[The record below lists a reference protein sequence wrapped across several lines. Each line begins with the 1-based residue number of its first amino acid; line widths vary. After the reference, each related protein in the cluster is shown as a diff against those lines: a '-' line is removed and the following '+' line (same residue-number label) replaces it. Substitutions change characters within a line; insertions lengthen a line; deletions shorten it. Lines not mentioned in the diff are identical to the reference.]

1 MRGLS
6 TRALAWIAAAMAVV
20 FLGAVWAAGSGPSAG
35 PPAATGSVR
44 LGPDPG
50 QDVAG
55 YLAGL
60 PATLPA
66 PGVSVPALVQFTR
79 PLTPSDAAAGGSGT
93 TTTTAVFRV
102 PFDRVQTA
110 LWFEPVTGTG
120 DPAAALGVARERA
133 AYAAEADADRAT
145 RDGGG
150 AATPE
155 ARAAL
160 TRRAAVAAAERRA
173 LADPGCACVVALVVT
188 ADRAGLEALAARPG
202 VRGVQAAPAGTSA
215 PELALSPLLPG
226 QTTTASPPPDDGPV
240 P

>member
-6 TRALAWIAAAMAVV
+6 TRALAWIAAVMAVV

-79 PLTPSDAAAGGSGT
+79 PLAPSDAAAAGSGT

-110 LWFEPVTGTG
+110 LRFEP
-120 DPAAALGVARERA
+120 
-133 AYAAEADADRAT
+133 
-145 RDGGG
+145 
-150 AATPE
+150 
-155 ARAAL
+155 
-160 TRRAAVAAAERRA
+160 
-173 LADPGCACVVALVVT
+173 
-188 ADRAGLEALAARPG
+188 
-202 VRGVQAAPAGTSA
+202 
-215 PELALSPLLPG
+215 
-226 QTTTASPPPDDGPV
+226 
-240 P
+240 

>member
-1 MRGLS
+1 MTGLS
-6 TRALAWIAAAMAVV
+6 TRAWAWIAAAMAVV

-35 PPAATGSVR
+35 APAATGSVR

-79 PLTPSDAAAGGSGT
+79 PLTPSEAAAAGSGT
-93 TTTTAVFRV
+93 QTTTAVFRV

-110 LWFEPVTGTG
+110 LRFEPVTGTG

-133 AYAAEADADRAT
+133 AHDAEADADDDAD
-145 RDGGG
+145 DGGG

-160 TRRAAVAAAERRA
+160 
-173 LADPGCACVVALVVT
+173 
-188 ADRAGLEALAARPG
+188 AR
-202 VRGVQAAPAGTSA
+202 
-215 PELALSPLLPG
+215 
-226 QTTTASPPPDDGPV
+226 
-240 P
+240 

>member
-6 TRALAWIAAAMAVV
+6 TRALVWTAAAMAVV

-66 PGVSVPALVQFTR
+66 PGVSVPALVQFAR
-79 PLTPSDAAAGGSGT
+79 PLTPSAAATAGSGT
-93 TTTTAVFRV
+93 QTTTAVFRV

-110 LWFEPVTGTG
+110 LRFEPVTGTG
-120 DPAAALGVARERA
+120 DPGAALGVARERA
-133 AYAAEADADRAT
+133 AYAAEADADRAA
-145 RDGGG
+145 RDGGE
-150 AATPE
+150 AAAPE

-160 TRRAAVAAAERRA
+160 ARRAAVAAAEGRA
-173 LADPGCACVVALVVT
+173 LGDPGCACVVALVVT
-188 ADRAGLEALAARPG
+188 ADHAALDAVAGRPG
-202 VRGVQAAPAGTSA
+202 VRAVQAAPPGTTA
-215 PELALSPLLPG
+215 PELALSPLLPE
-226 QTTTASPPPDDGPV
+226 QTTSASPPPDDGPV